1 MRDQEIK
8 IKAVYEKSVNDFLAQ
23 VYDPQLAEIDRI
35 LADVDKTCAK
45 HTETLRELEQL
56 QLRVS
61 DEMVALAVS

>member
-1 MRDQEIK
+1 M
-8 IKAVYEKSVNDFLAQ
+8 
-23 VYDPQLAEIDRI
+23 AEIDRI

-45 HTETLRELEQL
+45 HTKTLRELEQL